1 MRKPRKYSTQ
11 RNKQRWK
18 SVYAS
23 AGLEAVWSYCRW
35 LQSTAHSLL
44 QGGSWQTEHMAL
56 WKLWMEIS
64 SQMFVLS
71 PNLPGECIYRTCNR
85 VSFSWWVV
93 IMSRIQF
100 SPPWQTLPAT
110 CQNTRT
116 LQTSPPITARRGH
129 PPVAHRASIIF
140 FLCRRWRRA
149 WKVEIWKYNH
159 SIHQSLKAYLREH
172 VPFNSQSRISLYLF
186 FIFPE
191 MYLKSS
197 FVLRII
203 PALLR
208 LLSPLALTCHQK
220 QEENRSIYPSL
231 RGMLSGHYSSTCH
244 CFSLKRKKKKIWS
257 RGAEAFCAR

>member
-1 MRKPRKYSTQ
+1 MSCYHVTDSVLASLTNTSSYVSKHPNASNEPANYSPPRS
-11 RNKQRWK
+11 
-18 SVYAS
+18 S
-23 AGLEAVWSYCRW
+23 AGR
-35 LQSTAHSLL
+35 
-44 QGGSWQTEHMAL
+44 
-56 WKLWMEIS
+56 
-64 SQMFVLS
+64 
-71 PNLPGECIYRTCNR
+71 P
-85 VSFSWWVV
+85 
-93 IMSRIQF
+93 SRF
-100 SPPWQTLPAT
+100 D
-110 CQNTRT
+110 
-116 LQTSPPITARRGH
+116 H
-129 PPVAHRASIIF
+129 F

-159 SIHQSLKAYLREH
+159 SIHQSLKVYLREH

-244 CFSLKRKKKKIWS
+244 CFSLKRKKKKSGLGEQKLFALDKKKTTALKLKWKNQKRQKHDTLRI
-257 RGAEAFCAR
+257 ARKTV